1 MQDRVLKFAIFLAFQ
16 STPLISFFLLFPRI
30 HRFMQDFQLEVF
42 EMDISLT

>member
-1 MQDRVLKFAIFLAFQ
+1 MQDRVLKLAIFLAFQ